1 MKEYDFVA
9 FVFVLH
15 GTTLSL
21 PLALVFLRC
30 VVHVKA
36 LSWDVT
42 YAIKLLEA
50 QVALFTIV

>member
-15 GTTLSL
+15 GTTLSP